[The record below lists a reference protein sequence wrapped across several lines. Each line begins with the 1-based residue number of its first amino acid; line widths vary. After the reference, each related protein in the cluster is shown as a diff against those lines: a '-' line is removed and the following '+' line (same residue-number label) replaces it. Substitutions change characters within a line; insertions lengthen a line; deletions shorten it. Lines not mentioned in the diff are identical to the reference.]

1 MKRTSTFLLTLSL
14 AMAFGTN
21 ASAQTDGIDANSIWG
36 KHITDVSA
44 AVTSLDGLTDGYYL
58 MWNYGRKT
66 FAHEQSNG
74 HLYASS
80 INGVSIESPTVEELK
95 AALVGKSLTNY
106 VIYVD
111 KDETNAG
118 KYTLKVHSGK
128 YIPEPAGS
136 MNSNNTAFS
145 YTVTFD
151 DQNHFRLRKEDGQA
165 LDCKGT
171 EINGVPTPG
180 SSGDLTSWNV
190 GTTHENQCWMFYP
203 VTMETTTAEAGKTY
217 VVRNAHFKT
226 GYFGVNDATNA
237 SKEYN
242 ASDNPCKYIQFIA
255 GSEGKFKLYN
265 KWTEKYL
272 KDDLSWG
279 DEASAFGYYV
289 TEATDTKT
297 LRIYKQADGHNS
309 LHLSGGPIFWTN
321 DAGASQWQIEEVT
334 DDSINT
340 ATTNY
345 LTSLTTEANNS
356 ENTAYATVA
365 HGEGSAYAQAVANVR
380 NLQNATYATLQPL
393 YTAYLNSRKPALNE
407 NKYYQIIN
415 ANAAENVITQGY
427 ISTEPIACDAN
438 GDLQAS
444 ANRQVRRTNGA
455 SIIPTL
461 WQFKKDAESG
471 DYKIYNANNGK
482 TLGDW
487 KSNGAAIE
495 MPLDAQWGGLYDIT
509 MGIKGF
515 SKMQLKVKGHQI
527 NAYGGNTAD
536 YIANYDNNT
545 DNGSYWYIKEVT
557 EIPVTISTTAHWG
570 SAKYPFAVNLPEGLK
585 AYAASGVTAE
595 GVTLTEITG
604 TIPANTPVLLED
616 TKHGDGSFNLTIDA
630 TNTATYE
637 GTNLF
642 DGATARRE
650 GFTEGQY
657 YALALGENNAAVLKQ
672 NAAAVTAMPCN
683 KAYLLS
689 SKVTEATT
697 PSATLALHIGGNV
710 TGIDSLIG
718 TASKNVT
725 YYDLNGR
732 KVENPSNGIF
742 VTSTGKKVFIK

>member
-279 DEASAFGYYV
+279 DEASAFDFYV
-289 TEATDTKT
+289 TNASETNT
-297 LRIYKQADGHNS
+297 LRIYKQADGYNS
-309 LHLSGGPIFWTN
+309 LHLSGGPKFWTN
-321 DAGASQWQIEEVT
+321 DAGGSQWQIEEVS
-334 DDSINT
+334 DKEISEAISNYMT
-340 ATTNY
+340 AQLTAYTSDTSEDTNF
-345 LTSLTTEANNS
+345 LTTDHS
-356 ENTAYATVA
+356 
-365 HGEGSAYAQAVANVR
+365 EGSAYATALAAA
-380 NLQNATYATLQPL
+380 LADPKYPYLA
-393 YTAYLNSRKPALNE
+393 AYLDSRRPTIDAT
-407 NKYYQIIN
+407 KYYQIYCPRMDADLNSRYVATDDISVSTSGDLTDANQEIQRTNASNLISSLWKFEKDDASGLYKIVN
-415 ANAAENVITQGY
+415 ANAGKAIAGY
-427 ISTEPIACDAN
+427 VSDRAKLKISAGSDTD
-438 GDLQAS
+438 
-444 ANRQVRRTNGA
+444 
-455 SIIPTL
+455 
-461 WQFKKDAESG
+461 
-471 DYKIYNANNGK
+471 
-482 TLGDW
+482 
-487 KSNGAAIE
+487 
-495 MPLDAQWGGLYDIT
+495 GLFDIT
-509 MGIKGF
+509 SAKKGF
-515 SKMQLKVKGHQI
+515 SHMLLKLSGHII
-527 NAYGGNTAD
+527 NAFGGNSGTG
-536 YIANYDNNT
+536 IANYDDDT

-557 EIPVTISTTAHWG
+557 EIPVAISTTAHWG
-570 SAKYPFAVNLPEGLK
+570 SAKYPFAVTLPEGLK
-585 AYAASGVTAE
+585 AYAASGISEE

>member
-21 ASAQTDGIDANSIWG
+21 ASAQTEGIDANSIWG

-151 DQNHFRLRKEDGQA
+151 DQNHFRLRKEDGDA
-165 LDCKGT
+165 LDCKGR
-171 EINGVPTPG
+171 EENGVATPG
-180 SSGDLTSWNV
+180 TPGDLTSWNV
-190 GTTHENQCWMFYP
+190 GTNHSNQCWMFYP

-217 VVRNAHFKT
+217 VIRNAHFKT

-242 ASDNPCKYIQFIA
+242 ADENPCKYIQFIA

-279 DEASAFGYYV
+279 DEASAFEYYV
-289 TEATDTKT
+289 TKATETNT
-297 LRIYKQADGHNS
+297 IRIYKQAEGYNS
-309 LHLSGGPIFWTN
+309 LHLSGGPKFWEN
-321 DAGASQWQIEEVT
+321 GSDGSQWQIEEVT
-334 DDSINT
+334 DEDIDQS
-340 ATTNY
+340 TTNY
-345 LTSLTTEANNS
+345 VNALTSSLSNTNTDVDNNYLS
-356 ENTAYATVA
+356 VD
-365 HGEGSAYAQAVANVR
+365 GSAFQTAWT
-380 NLQNATYATLQPL
+380 NLQATKNYANYAALSK
-393 YTAYLNSRKPALNE
+393 AIRPAIDGS
-407 NKYYQIIN
+407 KYYQIVS
-415 ANAAENVITQGY
+415 ANAAVTTKRY
-427 ISTEPIACDAN
+427 LSTESIPCDAN
-438 GDLQAS
+438 GELQAS
-444 ANRQVRRTNGA
+444 VDRNVRRKDGTA
-455 SIIPTL
+455 VIPTL
-461 WQFKKDAESG
+461 WKFEKDTSTG
-471 DYKIYNANNGK
+471 YYRVRNANNGK
-482 TLGDW
+482 ILGNFA
-487 KSNGAAIE
+487 SNGTGID
-495 MPLDAQWGGLYDIT
+495 MPTNDSWGGVYDISMAT
-509 MGIKGF
+509 KGY
-515 SKMQLKVKGHQI
+515 SKMLLKINGHMI
-527 NAYGGNTAD
+527 NAFQGNSNDIIAD
-536 YIANYDNNT
+536 Y
-545 DNGSYWYIKEVT
+545 NGNHAGDDGNYWYLKEVT
-557 EIPVTISTTAHWG
+557 TIPVTINTTAHWG
-570 SAKYPFAVNLPEGLK
+570 SAKYPFAVTLPEGLK

-604 TIPANTPVLLED
+604 TVPANTPVLLED
-616 TKHGDGSFNLTIDA
+616 TKHDDGSFTLTIDA

-697 PSATLALHIGGNV
+697 PTATLALHIGGNV